1 MSPLNTLLVED
12 NHFFRESF
20 KKILNDRFP
29 TMKIIE
35 AENGKEALNRYREF
49 APDLVFID
57 INLPDRNGFE
67 ISKIIRLEK
76 SRCVIFFLT
85 SYDLP
90 EYRQAAFKNGA
101 DFFFSKDCK
110 PEEIFTAL
118 ESIPGLWGT
127 SYEPAPPT

>member
-1 MSPLNTLLVED
+1 MASVNALLVED
-12 NHFFRESF
+12 NDFFRESF

-29 TMKIIE
+29 AMNIIE

-49 APDLVFID
+49 SPDLVFID

-67 ISKIIRLEK
+67 ISKIIRSEP

-90 EYRQAAFKNGA
+90 EYRQAAFNHGA
-101 DFFFSKDCK
+101 NFFFSKDCK
-110 PEEIFTAL
+110 PEEIFAAL
-118 ESIPGLWGT
+118 ESVTVAQGV
-127 SYEPAPPT
+127 S